1 MIRNWLYTL
10 SCLIALIACKKESL
24 PVASNGDP
32 VFTAE
37 FTTNEAVS
45 LQAGVNSYSMSPVY
59 ATDTSSLIKFRADLY
74 ASECA
79 ACNWG
84 ISFLINNTEYGTTV
98 NESSAFQIGDRYY
111 EGSATQPVLY
121 KYEFKP
127 NGIWKTDNQTFHWEV
142 RNDTTKRTFDT
153 YSLTLELKAGTTYTV
168 KLDYDDGFGGCVTSH
183 TRIIRP
189 GSPLYVYATV
199 ARTGNASELNY
210 QFTPSIQN
218 PQYSYLWTFGD
229 TKTSTLMSP
238 THKYDENGSS
248 YYCVLRVVNT
258 KGDTSWSHYQVP
270 GTLGYTCQCNF
281 SAKSTPIVN
290 NKLFQSVEVLLSDK
304 NGKLHSSKNITQPA
318 DSYFRIV
325 KQEPYGSLG
334 GVRVRKLQVIYQC
347 LVASENA
354 TIAVKDGKAITAVGY
369 P

>member
-1 MIRNWLYTL
+1 MRKWFYSLW
-10 SCLIALIACKKESL
+10 CLLALTACQKESL
-24 PVASNGDP
+24 PVASSGDP

-37 FTTNEAVS
+37 FTTDENLS
-45 LQAGVNSYSMSPVY
+45 LQAGVNSYSMSPLY
-59 ATDTSSLIKFRADLY
+59 ATDSTGLIKFRADLY
-74 ASECA
+74 ASDCA

-84 ISFLINNTEYGTTV
+84 ISFLINNTESGAAV
-98 NESSAFQIGDRYY
+98 NESSAFQLGDRYY
-111 EGSATQPVLY
+111 EGSATKPVLY

-127 NGIWKTDNQTFHWEV
+127 SGIWKTDNQTFHWEV
-142 RNDTTKRTFDT
+142 KNDTTKRTFDT
-153 YSLTLELKAGTTYTV
+153 YSLTLELKAGTTYSV
-168 KLDYDDGFGGCVTSH
+168 KLDYDDGVGGCVTSH

-189 GSPLYVYATV
+189 GAPLYVYATV

-218 PQYSYLWTFGD
+218 PQFSYLWTFGD
-229 TKTSTLMSP
+229 MQTSTLMTP
-238 THKYDENGSS
+238 THKYNENGSS

-270 GTLGYTCQCNF
+270 GALGYTCQCNF

-290 NKLFQSVEVLLSDK
+290 DKLFQSAEILLADK
-304 NGKLHSSKNITQPA
+304 NGKLLSSKNIAQPA

-325 KQEPYGSLG
+325 KQEPYGTLG
-334 GVRVRKLQVIYQC
+334 GLRVRKLDITYQC
-347 LVASENA
+347 LVANETS
-354 TIAVKDGKAITAVGY
+354 TISIKNGKATTAVGY